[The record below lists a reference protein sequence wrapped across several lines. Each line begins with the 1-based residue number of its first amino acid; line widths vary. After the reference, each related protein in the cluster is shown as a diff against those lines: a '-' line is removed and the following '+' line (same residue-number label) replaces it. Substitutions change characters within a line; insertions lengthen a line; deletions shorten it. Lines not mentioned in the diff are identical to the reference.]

1 MVARTRSFGQDFEVL
16 FRGRTTL
23 AHDLE
28 RFLRGRSR
36 FAGANAEGAKF
47 AQLAQLLSEGF
58 SREVIT
64 GHKGVDGPA
73 RSGFRMPPI
82 LFKA

>member
-1 MVARTRSFGQDFEVL
+1 MVARTRTFA
-16 FRGRTTL
+16 R
-23 AHDLE
+23 DLE
-28 RFLRGRSR
+28 VVFGGGTKLARSLELFLRGRSR